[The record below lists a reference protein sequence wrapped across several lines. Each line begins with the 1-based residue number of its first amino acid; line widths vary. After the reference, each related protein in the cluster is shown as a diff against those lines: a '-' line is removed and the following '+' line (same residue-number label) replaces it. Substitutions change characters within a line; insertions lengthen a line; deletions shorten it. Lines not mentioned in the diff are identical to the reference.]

1 MRKNNT
7 VLCEFVCYSSKKAKE
22 FEGMIHDIISNPDLA
37 GDLVESGITD
47 IIDEKLALQREAII
61 AS

>member
-7 VLCEFVCYSSKKAKE
+7 VLCEFVCYNSKKAKE
-22 FEGMIHDIISNPDLA
+22 FEGMIHDIIKNPDLA
-37 GDLVESGITD
+37 GDLVESGMTNIM
-47 IIDEKLALQREAII
+47 DEKLYLQREVII